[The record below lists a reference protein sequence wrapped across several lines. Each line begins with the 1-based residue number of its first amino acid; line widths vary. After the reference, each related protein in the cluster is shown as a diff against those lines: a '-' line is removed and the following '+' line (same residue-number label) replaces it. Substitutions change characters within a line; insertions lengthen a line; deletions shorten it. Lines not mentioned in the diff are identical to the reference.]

1 MTTAYHSYK
10 LENLHPFCEYDF
22 IVSTQIEPKMEYET
36 LNSTRFISSGVQ
48 AKGKMIPII
57 PRSNIWYR
65 TAIYH
70 IETPIRTETNPKHSQ
85 ISTKSSDYRIRGSC
99 L

>member
-22 IVSTQIEPKMEYET
+22 IVSTQIEPKEEYET

-65 TAIYH
+65 SKPPYYIYGPYT
-70 IETPIRTETNPKHSQ
+70 I
-85 ISTKSSDYRIRGSC
+85 
-99 L
+99 

>member
-1 MTTAYHSYK
+1 MADLYLTLRSDSNCAQNHNESIIYSSESAKASMTTAFHSYK

-22 IVSTQIEPKMEYET
+22 IVSTQIEPKKEYET

-57 PRSNIWYR
+57 QRSTI
-65 TAIYH
+65 
-70 IETPIRTETNPKHSQ
+70 
-85 ISTKSSDYRIRGSC
+85 
-99 L
+99 